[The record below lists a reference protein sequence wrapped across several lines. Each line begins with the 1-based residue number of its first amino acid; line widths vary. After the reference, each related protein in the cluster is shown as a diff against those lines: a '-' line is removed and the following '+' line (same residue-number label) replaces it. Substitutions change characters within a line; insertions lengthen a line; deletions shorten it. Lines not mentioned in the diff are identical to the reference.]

1 MGTNAL
7 FVGRKQGLETRV
19 NVDQKKIREA
29 FPLSFEEFFTLDQKA
44 SSSQT
49 LQPANR
55 HSFFA
60 VRHKRIFA
68 REKVGEGRAGPLVA
82 SNACVVESRVPWHQ

>member
-68 REKVGEGRAGPLVA
+68 REKVGVGRAGPLVA
-82 SNACVVESRVPWHQ
+82 SVVESRVPWHQ